1 MVYRSRMT
9 FPKRMESIDLEY
21 STLSDALET
30 IQSLIDRYG
39 PDAVILEY
47 DADYSDNK
55 YLAVSVKVPETD
67 EEMARRIKEEERW
80 EAEKTARDRVE
91 FERLKA
97 KFGDK

>member
-1 MVYRSRMT
+1 MVYRNRMM

-47 DADYSDNK
+47 EDQYSENK

-67 EEMARRIKEEERW
+67 MEMARRIAEEERW
-80 EAEKTARDRVE
+80 EAEKTTRDRAE

-97 KFGDK
+97 KFGES